1 MSLVLKLLYIRTS
14 SITNELNEVKSMD
27 LGVLIV
33 SFFIMLF
40 LGIPIAFALGL
51 SSLLYMVLYSNVP
64 LIIIGQ
70 QMLKGVDSFTL
81 LAIPFFV
88 IAGSLMTNGGI
99 SRRIVDFA
107 KQLVGWMPGGLAVV
121 DIVASMIFAAMTGA
135 GAATTAA
142 VGGMMIPHMK
152 EEGYDPGFASAI
164 QAMGGVFGPIIPPS
178 TLMVLYAVA
187 SGESVGAMFL
197 GGIMP
202 GLYLGLVLIIVV
214 VIMCI
219 KKGYMGGKEFRVK
232 ELGKS
237 AVHAFWALLAP
248 LIILGGIYSG
258 IMTPTESSAVCCFYC
273 MIVGL
278 FIYRELSL
286 KDLIQAVADG
296 VKSSAGIMLIVAATQ
311 VFGWVL
317 TRAQIPQTVA
327 RMFTENVSNG
337 TVFLFAVCLILLVAG
352 CFIDAVPAL
361 LIFAPIFVPTAQAYG
376 LNMIHFGVVMVVV
389 LCIGLATPPVG
400 INLYV
405 ASSVGGQPV
414 HKIIPHLPIPL
425 LAITIATIVLVLCP
439 PIVTLLPT
447 LAG

>member
-1 MSLVLKLLYIRTS
+1 
-14 SITNELNEVKSMD
+14 MD
-27 LGVLIV
+27 LFVLIL
-33 SFFIMLF
+33 SFFVMLF
-40 LGIPIAFALGL
+40 LGIPIAFALCL
-51 SSLLYMVLYSNVP
+51 SSLLYMVLYSSVP

-81 LAIPFFV
+81 LAIPFFI

-99 SRRIVDFA
+99 SKRIVNFA

-142 VGGMMIPHMK
+142 VGGMMIPHME

-187 SGESVGAMFL
+187 F
-197 GGIMP
+197 
-202 GLYLGLVLIIVV
+202 
-214 VIMCI
+214 
-219 KKGYMGGKEFRVK
+219 VK
-232 ELGKS
+232 
-237 AVHAFWALLAP
+237 ATVDAFWALLAP
-248 LIILGGIYSG
+248 IIILGGIYSG

-278 FIYRELSL
+278 FIYRELSV
-286 KDLIQAVADG
+286 KDLVKVVAEG

-317 TRAQIPQTVA
+317 TRAQIPQTIA
-327 RMFTENVSNG
+327 KMFTENVSNG

-361 LIFAPIFVPTAQAYG
+361 LIFAPIFCPTAQAYG
-376 LNMIHFGVVMVVV
+376 LNMVHFGVVMVVV

-425 LAITIATIVLVLCP
+425 LTIAIATIVLILCP

-447 LAG
+447 LFG